1 VASPNWSRR
10 PIKAYVRDLVAR
22 VCKRGKKHALLFPAD
37 HAKDVLALQKT
48 GVINGLT
55 KLSLVEKSTANM
67 TKALRAVSRSGLG
80 NTKGRSVLPHA
91 NMLHKLTLWDHLR
104 PAPGN
109 PDDSR
114 EYRKALDFAWFDYCG
129 SFSNQEAT
137 WTQRNARHFMWSG
150 SDVLFTFQAC
160 LRGRHNGNAYF
171 ARFESGYEGKIRAE
185 IREMGRLETMHV
197 RDDGS
202 IYYVPATAYTLRA
215 VAIRRIG
222 LRELFN
228 TATGRSHN
236 WTFKINHL
244 AYKDRDPTTQDDRG
258 PVMIL
263 LHLTDIQ

>member
-37 HAKDVLALQKT
+37 HAKDVLALQGT
-48 GVINGLT
+48 GVVNGLT
-55 KLSLVEKSTANM
+55 KLYLVEKSTENM
-67 TKALRAVSRSGLG
+67 TKALRAVSCSGLG
-80 NTKGRSVLPHA
+80 KCKGRGVVAHA
-91 NMLHKLTLWDHLR
+91 DMLHNFRLWNYLHSNRRAGYDYTAR
-104 PAPGN
+104 WC
-109 PDDSR
+109 
-114 EYRKALDFAWFDYCG
+114 LDFAWFDYCG
-129 SFSNQEAT
+129 SFSNQEAE
-137 WTQRNARHFMWSG
+137 WTASNANYFMHDT

-171 ARFESGYEGKIRAE
+171 ARFESGYEDKIRAE
-185 IREMGRLETMHV
+185 IQEIGRLETMHV
-197 RDDGS
+197 RDDRS
-202 IYYVPATAYTLRA
+202 IYYVPATPYTIRA